1 MPGLR
6 LRGPSHRVPP
16 LRAIRQDQDGGEA
29 RSHRR
34 EAGDMTEEETARF
47 ALVLR
52 ECERIRAMIAE
63 DEAARSSGGDDSI
76 PAVEA
81 PAGGRYRDPAMVA
94 AA

>member
-1 MPGLR
+1 
-6 LRGPSHRVPP
+6 
-16 LRAIRQDQDGGEA
+16 
-29 RSHRR
+29 
-34 EAGDMTEEETARF
+34 MTEEEAARF

-76 PAVEA
+76 PTGTSTGVPTGIPAVEA